1 MILLERIRPTFHNHR
16 RSEQAGFTAGR
27 STTEQIFAIRQIIEK
42 SKEFNKSTY
51 IAFIDFKAAFDSV
64 SRDSLWKILQICGV
78 PHELSVLVR
87 QLYTDTRSAVRLAS
101 SLSEEFSI
109 ETGVKQGCVIAPDL
123 FNCVIDHLMRR
134 LLSRCNLG
142 IQLGE
147 YQLTDLDYAD
157 DIAIFAPS
165 ACVLQEALTI
175 LQEEANLVG
184 MQISWP
190 KTKLMAITPKP
201 TNHLPLN
208 ICNKEV
214 LFVDSFTYLGSLI
227 TNDGSSSRDITSRI
241 AKAASAMCRLSN
253 PLFRQHRISIRTKI
267 NMYRA
272 LVVSV
277 LLYGSEAWA
286 TTLADR
292 RRLDVF
298 DMRCQRRLLR
308 VFWQQHVSNQSI
320 RERTRQPTASSLLR
334 QRRLRWF
341 GHLHRMPSSLPV
353 RRVFDFN
360 PMVGRDQE
368 AVPKPDGRTQSN
380 TTSILLAST
389 PSMPPSWSMT
399 DPSGRPLFADCQ
411 RSNPSMASKSIKDF
425 PFNLHTLCMITFR
438 VANKPLFLLCWMQL
452 SCIKKILYLENKC
465 LQLM

>member
-1 MILLERIRPTFHNHR
+1 MRAT
-16 RSEQAGFTAGR
+16 RSSDNLTGR
-27 STTEQIFAIRQIIEK
+27 SQP
-42 SKEFNKSTY
+42 
-51 IAFIDFKAAFDSV
+51 
-64 SRDSLWKILQICGV
+64 CGDAN
-78 PHELSVLVR
+78 
-87 QLYTDTRSAVRLAS
+87 QLAED
-101 SLSEEFSI
+101 
-109 ETGVKQGCVIAPDL
+109 
-123 FNCVIDHLMRR
+123 
-134 LLSRCNLG
+134 
-142 IQLGE
+142 
-147 YQLTDLDYAD
+147 
-157 DIAIFAPS
+157 
-165 ACVLQEALTI
+165 
-175 LQEEANLVG
+175 
-184 MQISWP
+184 
-190 KTKLMAITPKP
+190 KTHGYHPQT
-201 TNHLPLN
+201 HQPLK

-360 PMVGRDQE
+360 PTIHGWKR
-368 AVPKPDGRTQSN
+368 PR
-380 TTSILLAST
+380 
-389 PSMPPSWSMT
+389 
-399 DPSGRPLFADCQ
+399 GRPKTRWVDSVKHDLHSAGLD
-411 RSNPSMASKSIKDF
+411 SINAAQLVYDRPQWKAF
-425 PFNLHTLCMITFR
+425 VCGLPTLE
-438 VANKPLFLLCWMQL
+438 P
-452 SCIKKILYLENKC
+452 EHGP
-465 LQLM
+465 